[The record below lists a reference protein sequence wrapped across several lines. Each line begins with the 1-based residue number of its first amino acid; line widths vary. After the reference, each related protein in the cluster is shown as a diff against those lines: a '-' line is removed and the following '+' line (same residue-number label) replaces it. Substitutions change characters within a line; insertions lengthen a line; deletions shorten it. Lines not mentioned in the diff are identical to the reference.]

1 MSATESSIMCV
12 VNLILTE
19 RSGLSRVYVQKV
31 GNVDGVP
38 CPVDSRVRG
47 KDGEARGE

>member
-1 MSATESSIMCV
+1 MCV

-31 GNVDGVP
+31 GNVDGVR
-38 CPVDSRVRG
+38 CPVDTALKPV
-47 KDGEARGE
+47 